1 MPGATLW
8 NSAGRNNK
16 IRTKAAVPI
25 ALDHSQKR
33 KGSVDSMHRI
43 FLRSLALLAAIFAAA
58 LASAQTPPRLLFDGK
73 TWWDQVKVIAD
84 DSMEGR
90 ETGSLGLRKAEAYA
104 VEQLKSAGLEP
115 AGTDGFYQNVKFVQ
129 RQIDEQNSYAFLSLN
144 GQANP
149 VALGDDGFFS
159 TRVEGTEE
167 EINAP
172 LVFAGNGLQ
181 VPENNV
187 DDLAGLDLKGKVVV
201 YLAGSPANVPGSLA
215 AHYGGLGQRWKS
227 YVSRGAAGMIVIPNP
242 ASMDIPWSRMSLNR
256 AHPSMDLA
264 DPEFNEVGGLKVALV
279 FNPGSAEALF
289 AGSSHS
295 FTEVAALGKDRKPL
309 PHFNLAV
316 SLKARAVIRKI
327 NLDSANI
334 VAKLAGTDPALK
346 NEYVV
351 LSAHIDHVGIGEAVN
366 GDRIYN
372 GAMDDGSGTA
382 AVLDIAAS
390 LKRHPEK
397 LKRSILFVLV
407 TAEEKGLLGSKYFA
421 AHPTVDA
428 TSIVADINIDMFLPI
443 VPMKVL
449 RVQGINDS
457 TLGERAAVIAQSL
470 GVKAVADPEPLRNLF
485 VRSDQYNFIRHGI
498 PSVIMDVFYEPD
510 SPDSK
515 IFKDWLTLRYHA
527 PSDDINQAV
536 DLHTAALYEEI
547 VRRLLVDTAN
557 ASERPQWKPDSFF
570 RRYATAQA
578 N

>member
-1 MPGATLW
+1 
-8 NSAGRNNK
+8 
-16 IRTKAAVPI
+16 
-25 ALDHSQKR
+25 
-33 KGSVDSMHRI
+33 MHRI
-43 FLRSLALLAAIFAAA
+43 ILRSLALLVAMAAAA
-58 LASAQTPPRLLFDGK
+58 LAPAQTPSKLLFDGK
-73 TWWDQVKVIAD
+73 TWWDHVKVIAD

-90 ETGSLGLRKAEAYA
+90 ETGSTGLRKAEAYA
-104 VEQLKSAGLEP
+104 VQQLKGAGLEP
-115 AGTDGFYQNVKFVQ
+115 AGTDGFYQNIKFVQ
-129 RQIDEQNSYAFLSLN
+129 RQIDEKNSYAFLSLN

-149 VALGDDGFFS
+149 VALGDDGYFS
-159 TRVEGTEE
+159 TRVEGTDE
-167 EINAP
+167 EIDVP

-201 YLAGSPANVPGSLA
+201 YLAGSPSTVPGSLA

-227 YVSRGAAGMIVIPNP
+227 YASRGAIGTITIPNP
-242 ASMDIPWSRMSLNR
+242 ASMDIPWGRMSLNR

-264 DPEFNEVGGLKVALV
+264 DPEFNEVAGLKIGLV
-279 FNPGSAEALF
+279 FNPASAEALF
-289 AGSSHS
+289 ASSGHS
-295 FTEVAALGKDRKPL
+295 FAEIAALGKERKPL

-316 SLKARAVIRKI
+316 TLKARAVIQKI
-327 NLDSANI
+327 PLESANL
-334 VAKLAGTDPALK
+334 VAKLAGTDPTLK

-351 LSAHIDHVGIGEAVN
+351 LSAHIDHVGIGEEVN
-366 GDRIYN
+366 GDKIYN

-390 LKRHPEK
+390 LKQHPEK
-397 LKRSILFVLV
+397 LKRSVLFILV

-421 AHPTVDA
+421 AHPTVEA
-428 TSIVADINIDMFLPI
+428 KSIVGDINIDMFLPI
-443 VPMKVL
+443 APLKVL

-457 TLGERAAVIAQSL
+457 TLGERAAAIAQSF

-510 SPDSK
+510 SPESK
-515 IFKDWLTLRYHA
+515 IFKEWLTQRYHA
-527 PSDDINQAV
+527 PSDDVNQPV

-547 VRRLLVDTAN
+547 VRRLLADTAN
-557 ASERPQWKPDSFF
+557 GSERPQWKPNSFF
-570 RRYATAQA
+570 RRYAVAQA